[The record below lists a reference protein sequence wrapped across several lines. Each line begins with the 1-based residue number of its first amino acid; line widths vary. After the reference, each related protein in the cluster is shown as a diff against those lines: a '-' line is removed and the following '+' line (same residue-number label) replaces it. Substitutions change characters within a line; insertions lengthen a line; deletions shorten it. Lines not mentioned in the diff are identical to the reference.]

1 MLSYLAFASMFL
13 LGFIGHSLSGRAFR
27 YNLLRKAK
35 GFPLQ
40 SLMQKEAVFVPHL

>member
-1 MLSYLAFASMFL
+1 MLP
-13 LGFIGHSLSGRAFR
+13 FIYSGHSLSGRAFR

-40 SLMQKEAVFVPHL
+40 SLMQLIGVAMPRI